1 MDPTLPPDM
10 QARLEAGAQPLNDGT
25 DENPSWASAV
35 GAVTWI
41 DALVGGRVLNAEYQA
56 KRLDRGQPVDSRHP
70 DGARY
75 GLAHY
80 SVPAPADN
88 TLYGHPGEIPGFN
101 TSMFNDPTNE
111 VTIVTSANLCPN
123 TLPET
128 AFAALMSA
136 MYVTP

>member
-10 QARLEAGAQPLNDGT
+10 QARLEAGALPLNDGT

-56 KRLDRGQPVDSRHP
+56 KRLDCGQPVD
-70 DGARY
+70 
-75 GLAHY
+75 
-80 SVPAPADN
+80 
-88 TLYGHPGEIPGFN
+88 TW
-101 TSMFNDPTNE
+101 MFNDPTNE
-111 VTIVTSANLCPN
+111 VTIVTWADLCPN